1 MWHAGFHSGRLSV
14 LMTRAGLLSSAD
26 AHEAVTQLEHLR
38 LASVTSVGGQQG
50 QECERSEKIS
60 LF

>member
-1 MWHAGFHSGRLSV
+1 
-14 LMTRAGLLSSAD
+14 MTRAGLLSSAD